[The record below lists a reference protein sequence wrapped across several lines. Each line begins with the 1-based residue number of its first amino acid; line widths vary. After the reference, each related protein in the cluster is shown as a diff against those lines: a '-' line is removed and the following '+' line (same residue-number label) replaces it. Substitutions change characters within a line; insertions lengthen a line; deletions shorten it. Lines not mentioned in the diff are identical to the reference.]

1 MHWLI
6 ILESVFSIIG
16 SLTLFLFG
24 MKMMSE
30 ALQKVTGNGMRRTIS
45 ALSGN
50 PVKGVL
56 TGFGITS
63 VVQFSSATV
72 VLVVS
77 LVNAG
82 MLSLYESIGL
92 IMGANIGTTVK
103 SLIIS
108 FVGFGINI
116 ERLFLPLFALALPF
130 MFIRKSN
137 YKAFGEVISR

>member
-30 ALQKVTGNGMRRTIS
+30 ALQKVTGNGMRRTLS
-45 ALSGN
+45 ALSGK

-63 VVQFSSATV
+63 IVQFSSATV

-82 MLSLYESIGL
+82 MLSLYESIVL
-92 IMGANIGTTVK
+92 IMGCLLYT
-103 SLIIS
+103 
-108 FVGFGINI
+108 
-116 ERLFLPLFALALPF
+116 
-130 MFIRKSN
+130 
-137 YKAFGEVISR
+137 

>member
-1 MHWLI
+1 
-6 ILESVFSIIG
+6 
-16 SLTLFLFG
+16 
-24 MKMMSE
+24 MSE
-30 ALQKVTGNGMRRTIS
+30 ALQKVTGNSMRRTIT

-50 PVKGVL
+50 PVKGTL

-63 VVQFSSATV
+63 VIQFSSATV
-72 VLVVS
+72 VVVIS

-82 MLSLYESIGL
+82 MLSLYESLGL

-108 FVGFGINI
+108 FIGFSVDI
-116 ERLFLPLFALALPF
+116 EKLFLPLIALALPF

-137 YKAFGEVISR
+137 YKAFGEVIIGIALLFFSWVF